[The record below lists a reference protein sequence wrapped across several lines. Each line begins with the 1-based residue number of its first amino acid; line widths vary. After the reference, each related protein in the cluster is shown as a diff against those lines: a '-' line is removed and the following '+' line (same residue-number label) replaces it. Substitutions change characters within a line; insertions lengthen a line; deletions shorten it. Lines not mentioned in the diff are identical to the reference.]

1 MVHKFKNKVEN
12 FLFSEMP
19 VDSMDYER
27 LDFKFCDERII
38 SLEIFEF
45 NKFVKIK
52 QRRKRLTP
60 TPTF

>member
-27 LDFKFCDERII
+27 LDVLRFLWHIPKGLSVQSNWVFARLKQQRIFC
-38 SLEIFEF
+38 
-45 NKFVKIK
+45 
-52 QRRKRLTP
+52 
-60 TPTF
+60 